1 MKFLVQMFGTIRK
14 PVFCTRVPP
23 KVRGIFFIFATEK
36 ALIINCY
43 VTFIN
48 IISLQFNA
56 FMPALDEFLKSTFE
70 ELFWSDQNPIA
81 RWEFIASSHFF
92 CKSRVQEKSHK
103 NFSAKANITEV
114 CLFENQVIVL
124 LY

>member
-1 MKFLVQMFGTIRK
+1 MYAVYFVIKVPSIIYTQIRAVNASMHVSSMRFL
-14 PVFCTRVPP
+14 
-23 KVRGIFFIFATEK
+23 
-36 ALIINCY
+36 
-43 VTFIN
+43 
-48 IISLQFNA
+48 
-56 FMPALDEFLKSTFE
+56 PALDEFLKSTFE

-103 NFSAKANITEV
+103 KFSAKANITEV

-124 LY
+124 LC